1 MLNDKM
7 TFLGAIS
14 GREGVRCRKCTTVH
28 FVDQECP
35 GCNWVEPIIPP
46 EAEEEPKVSQFFF
59 RKVTVRDV
67 VGSERHVPKQGSVIP
82 VAKKPAGKVGRPRRL
97 TRLTFN
103 DVIPDHRIQTEVMNL
118 IMHTRYSFLEIRQIM
133 RSKGVEVSKRAIA
146 DMHGIISAEHDK
158 P

>member
-1 MLNDKM
+1 M

-35 GCNWVEPIIPP
+35 GCNWIEPIIPP
-46 EAEEEPKVSQFFF
+46 EAEEEPRESKFFS

-67 VGSERHVPKQGSVIP
+67 VGSERYVPKQGAP
-82 VAKKPAGKVGRPRRL
+82 VPVFNKPAGKIGRPRRL
-97 TRLTFN
+97 TRLTL
-103 DVIPDHRIQTEVMNL
+103 DAVIPDDRVRNDVMNL
-118 IMHTRYSFLEIRQIM
+118 LLHTRYSFLEIRQIL
-133 RSKGVEVSKRAIA
+133 RSKGLEVSKRAIA
-146 DMHGIISAEHDK
+146 DTHGIISAEHDK